1 MVWSV
6 VVFSYKRE
14 SVCSVRYNR
23 PFVRIDGP
31 RGGELWLFQIYKTIK
46 ATLIYAMLVRH
57 NSPTGLTKQ
66 TTQATKDTTRN
77 ETK

>member
-1 MVWSV
+1 M
-6 VVFSYKRE
+6 
-14 SVCSVRYNR
+14 
-23 PFVRIDGP
+23 DQD
-31 RGGELWLFQIYKTIK
+31 GGESGVFQIYKTIK

-77 ETK
+77 ETKQGRAKL